1 MTPRRGDLRLEQI
14 SQRYGD
20 FVALDRVALNVSP
33 GEFVTLLGPSG
44 SGKTTT
50 LRIIAGFSQPD
61 EGRVLLDGK
70 DVTVVPPHRR
80 EIGMVFQHYALFPHM
95 SVADNIAFP
104 LKMRN
109 EPRDSVRSKVEGALD
124 IVRMSGLGNRR
135 PRELSG
141 GQQQRIALARALVFR
156 PPLLLMDEPLGALD
170 RKLREEMQ
178 VEIVRIGR
186 EEGITIIYV
195 THDQEEAL
203 AMSDRIAVYRGGK
216 IEQVGSPKEIYE
228 RPASRFVANFIGEST
243 TLPGHL
249 VARDGHPFMQGSS
262 FCVPVDLALCQ
273 RARLRTGSEAVLVV
287 RPEAMQIAP
296 PTLSQSTTSRD
307 RAELKGRLQSSS
319 YLGSTRRYVVDLPDR
334 AVATVRSP
342 IECADEH
349 RLNIGCEVTVSWPV
363 EGGIVLPAENSID
376 AQTLSEA
383 PAEHEP
389 R

>member
-1 MTPRRGDLRLEQI
+1 MSLRRGNLRLENL
-14 SQRYGD
+14 SQRYGE
-20 FVALDRVALNVSP
+20 FVALNRVALDVSS

-70 DVTVVPPHRR
+70 DLTAVPPHRR

-95 SVADNIAFP
+95 SIADNIAFP

-109 EPRDSVRSKVEGALD
+109 EPRDRIRSKVEAALGL
-124 IVRMSGLGNRR
+124 VRMGGLGNRR

-178 VEIVRIGR
+178 TEIVRIGR
-186 EEGITIIYV
+186 EAGITIIYV

-203 AMSDRIAVYRGGK
+203 AMSDRIAVYHSGR

-228 RPASRFVANFIGEST
+228 RPASHFVAKFIGEST
-243 TLPGHL
+243 TLNGRL
-249 VARDGHPFMQGSS
+249 TVRDGRHWLDGVS
-262 FCVPVDLALCQ
+262 FGVPVDPTQCR
-273 RARLRTGSEAVLVV
+273 RAGLQTGSDAVLVV
-287 RPEAMQIAP
+287 RPEAMRIAVP
-296 PTLSQSTTSRD
+296 AAARSTVD
-307 RAELKGRLQSSS
+307 RAELTGRLQSSA
-319 YLGSTRRYVVDLPDR
+319 YLGSVQRYVVDLPDR
-334 AVATVRSP
+334 TVAIVRSP
-342 IECADEH
+342 VDSAGERHE
-349 RLNIGCEVTVSWPV
+349 IGREVGVSWPV
-363 EGGIVLPAENSID
+363 DAGIVLPVEGSID
-376 AQTLSEA
+376 AAATLETAGA
-383 PAEHEP
+383 PE

>member
-1 MTPRRGDLRLEQI
+1 MTLRRGNLRLEQI

-20 FVALDRVALNVSP
+20 FVALNRVALNVTP

-70 DVTVVPPHRR
+70 DLTAVPPHRR

-109 EPRDSVRSKVEGALD
+109 EPRDRIRSKVDGALD

-203 AMSDRIAVYRGGK
+203 AMSDRIAVYHRGK

-228 RPASRFVANFIGEST
+228 RPASHFVANFIGEST
-243 TLPGHL
+243 TLRGHL
-249 VARDGHPFMQGSS
+249 VERKGQPFMQGSS
-262 FCVPVDLALCQ
+262 FCVPVDLAQCQ
-273 RARLRTGSEAVLVV
+273 RARLRNGSEAVLVV
-287 RPEAMQIAP
+287 RPEAMRIAP
-296 PTLSQSTTSRD
+296 PISPRSTAPSD
-307 RAELKGRLQSSS
+307 LAELKGHLQSSA
-319 YLGSTRRYVVDLPDR
+319 YLGNSRRYVVDLPDR
-334 AVATVRSP
+334 AVAVVRSP
-342 IECADEH
+342 IDSADVH
-349 RLNIGCEVTVSWPV
+349 GLGIGCEVTIAWPV
-363 EGGIVLPAENSID
+363 GAGIVLPVEDSID
-376 AQTLSEA
+376 ARPLEA
-383 PAEHEP
+383 AAGLAP
-389 R
+389 